1 MKATN
6 AWPGYL
12 DAFAEIVRRIQS
24 SLHGSRAMLKEPVRI
39 IVAGG
44 AAVHAYTGA
53 RISAD
58 IDATISRRV
67 LLPENLEVS
76 YRDRDGTPRVLYFDR
91 QYNDTLGLLHE
102 NAYEDSV
109 TLEVEGIDRNLIDL
123 RVLSPT
129 DLAVSKIAR
138 MAPNDREDIRSLA
151 AAGLLDEE
159 AVRARAEEALAGY
172 IGDSRMVRI
181 AIDEAGEIIRAAAP
195 RKRK

>member
-1 MKATN
+1 M
-6 AWPGYL
+6 
-12 DAFAEIVRRIQS
+12 
-24 SLHGSRAMLKEPVRI
+24 
-39 IVAGG
+39 
-44 AAVHAYTGA
+44 
-53 RISAD
+53 
-58 IDATISRRV
+58 

-109 TLEVEGIDRNLIDL
+109 ALEIEGIDRKLIDL

-129 DLAVSKIAR
+129 DLAVSKLSR

-151 AAGLLDEE
+151 AAGLLDEDV
-159 AVRARAEEALAGY
+159 VRRRADEALAGY
-172 IGDSRMVRI
+172 VGDPRMVRI

>member
-1 MKATN
+1 MKATK

-67 LLPENLEVS
+67 LS
-76 YRDRDGTPRVLYFDR
+76 
-91 QYNDTLGLLHE
+91 
-102 NAYEDSV
+102 A
-109 TLEVEGIDRNLIDL
+109 
-123 RVLSPT
+123 T

>member
-1 MKATN
+1 MKATK

-24 SLHGSRAMLKEPVRI
+24 SLHGSRAMLKEPVKI
-39 IVAGG
+39 FVAGG

-58 IDATISRRV
+58 IDATLSRRV

>member
-1 MKATN
+1 M
-6 AWPGYL
+6 
-12 DAFAEIVRRIQS
+12 
-24 SLHGSRAMLKEPVRI
+24 
-39 IVAGG
+39 
-44 AAVHAYTGA
+44 
-53 RISAD
+53 
-58 IDATISRRV
+58 
-67 LLPENLEVS
+67 S

-109 TLEVEGIDRNLIDL
+109 ALEIEGIDRSLIDL

-138 MAPNDREDIRSLA
+138 MAPNDREDISSLA
-151 AAGLLDEE
+151 AAGLLD
-159 AVRARAEEALAGY
+159 ADVVRRRADEALAGY
-172 IGDSRMVRI
+172 VGDPRMVRI

>member
-1 MKATN
+1 MKATR

-12 DAFAEIVRRIQS
+12 DAFAEIVRRIES
-24 SLHGSRAMLKEPVRI
+24 SLAASRATLKEPVRI
-39 IVAGG
+39 FVAGG

-58 IDATISRRV
+58 IDATLSR
-67 LLPENLEVS
+67 
-76 YRDRDGTPRVLYFDR
+76 
-91 QYNDTLGLLHE
+91 
-102 NAYEDSV
+102 
-109 TLEVEGIDRNLIDL
+109 

-151 AAGLLDEE
+151 AAGLLD
-159 AVRARAEEALAGY
+159 ADVVRQRADEALAGY
-172 IGDSRMVRI
+172 VGDPRMVRI